1 MQDATCTSQMKEVGN
16 TDLRIAC
23 GYAHVVKALN
33 SGRPGTVQMYKCTSR
48 FWSLSIQGDVHN
60 CLSQKQKVSIYPDLG
75 K

>member
-33 SGRPGTVQMYKCTSR
+33 SGRPGTVCYLCTNVHHGFDLFQYKVMFITVYLKNKR
-48 FWSLSIQGDVHN
+48 
-60 CLSQKQKVSIYPDLG
+60 
-75 K
+75 